1 MEQQKEREHTMERG
15 RVILAAVL
23 PLLTLLFTLIGLA
36 LPPRTK
42 SADAAATEP
51 PATVAATTAPTEPA
65 TQPPTTADGPA
76 KDDPLLLLV
85 NASHPIPENYTPELT
100 RLQDWDLSVA
110 SVCYDDLREML
121 AAGRATGL
129 SFQIA
134 SAYRTRDEQ
143 QKLFNEDVKK
153 RVDEGM
159 TEAEAKEE
167 TARYT
172 SEPGYSEHETGLA
185 LDIVAMSNQLLDD
198 TQEQTGETRWLHSH
212 AWEYGFILRYPK
224 DKEDITG
231 IAYEAWHYRYVGK
244 EAAAY
249 LHQNDLTLEE
259 YLQ

>member
-1 MEQQKEREHTMERG
+1 M
-15 RVILAAVL
+15 
-23 PLLTLLFTLIGLA
+23 
-36 LPPRTK
+36 
-42 SADAAATEP
+42 
-51 PATVAATTAPTEPA
+51 
-65 TQPPTTADGPA
+65 
-76 KDDPLLLLV
+76 
-85 NASHPIPENYTPELT
+85 N
-100 RLQDWDLSVA
+100 
-110 SVCYDDLREML
+110 
-121 AAGRATGL
+121 
-129 SFQIA
+129 
-134 SAYRTRDEQ
+134 EQ

-167 TARYT
+167 TVRYT